1 MARTAVVTEQ
11 AAQALTGT
19 ARARRWIA
27 TLLPLAVVAVT
38 LVLVARV
45 QYYKH
50 DYLDLRGFAT
60 LGSTYSSH
68 IGITSGWV
76 GATGYDG
83 QFYYYL
89 ALRPSLVV
97 TCAHDTATC
106 PLDAL
111 RLVRAE
117 RILYPMTVRLVALG
131 QPDLIPIAL
140 LLVNFVAI
148 LITAVLLGS
157 LAVEAGASRWLG
169 TAAPLYA
176 GETLVFASDLADPYA
191 VMWLVLAVWLARRGR
206 WLWAALA
213 VGAALLTR
221 EQLIFVLP
229 LLALPLVARREWR
242 TLAASAA
249 LALGPFAVW
258 QIVLHSLYGAWPILS
273 GDSQAAGLVPVP
285 FAGLW
290 QARGAGQFTLEL
302 AVVAVPLVAV
312 YLVAAL
318 ALWRQVGGALR
329 ADGAL
334 AGHVRAAAGI
344 VARDPIALMAV
355 GYGLLVSFVSAAQ
368 WVNLAAPLRLALPAV
383 VLGAVAAAHL
393 ARWVRIP
400 YAVLLVGTSMAL
412 LAGNVPYIFGAHPAI
427 LR

>member
-1 MARTAVVTEQ
+1 MASTAATREQTTQDVT
-11 AAQALTGT
+11 AAG
-19 ARARRWIA
+19 RARHWIA

-38 LVLVARV
+38 LLLVARV

-50 DYLDLRGFAT
+50 GYLDLRGFAT
-60 LGSTYSSH
+60 LGSTYSSR

-117 RILYPMTVRLVALG
+117 RILYPMTARLVALG

-157 LAVEAGASRWLG
+157 LAVGAGASRWLG
-169 TAAPLYA
+169 AAAALYA
-176 GETLVFASDLADPYA
+176 GETLVFASDLGDPYA
-191 VMWLVLAVWLARRGR
+191 VMWLVLAVWLARRNR

-213 VGAALLTR
+213 VAAALLTR

-229 LLALPLVARREWR
+229 LLALPLIVRRAWR
-242 TLAASAA
+242 MLAASAA
-249 LALGPFAVW
+249 LALGPFAIW

-273 GDSQAAGLVPVP
+273 GDSRAAGLMAVP
-285 FAGLW
+285 FLGLW
-290 QARGAGQFTLEL
+290 QSRGAGQFTLEL
-302 AVVAVPLVAV
+302 AVVAVPLLAV

-318 ALWRQVGGALR
+318 ALWQQVRGTLR

-334 AGHVRAAAGI
+334 AVRVRAAIGN
-344 VARDPIALMAV
+344 VARDPIALMAG
-355 GYGLLVSFVSAAQ
+355 GYGLLVGLLGAGQ
-368 WVNLAAPLRLALPAV
+368 WVNLEGPLRLALPAA
-383 VLGAVAAAHL
+383 VLGAVAAAGL

-400 YAVLLVGTSMAL
+400 YAVLLAGTSVAL